1 MSLKF
6 MKSRGKNEMAFERS
20 EPRKLPYGRVEV
32 NNGGGRGGN
41 PSTPSPSPPARGHFR
56 QPFQGENAPTIE
68 TDELDVPRV
77 VVKRLEVL
85 NR

>member
-32 NNGGGRGGN
+32 NNDQSRN
-41 PSTPSPSPPARGHFR
+41 ECPSSSALSLPVECLVR
-56 QPFQGENAPTIE
+56 QPISGGNAPT
-68 TDELDVPRV
+68 
-77 VVKRLEVL
+77 
-85 NR
+85 